1 MSKKQ
6 REKTVL
12 EKKLTNLRIEMNKLT
27 VMKSHYSIRNVKRR
41 EERNLV
47 KRTSLK
53 KEKNKYSEG
62 LKKQREDGIEGNNRY
77 SEIND

>member
-27 VMKSHYSIRNVKRR
+27 VMKSQYSIRNVKRR
-41 EERNLV
+41 EERYFA
-47 KRTSLK
+47 KRTSLR
-53 KEKNKYSEG
+53 KEKNKYSEE
-62 LKKQREDGIEGNNRY
+62 LKKQREDAI
-77 SEIND
+77 